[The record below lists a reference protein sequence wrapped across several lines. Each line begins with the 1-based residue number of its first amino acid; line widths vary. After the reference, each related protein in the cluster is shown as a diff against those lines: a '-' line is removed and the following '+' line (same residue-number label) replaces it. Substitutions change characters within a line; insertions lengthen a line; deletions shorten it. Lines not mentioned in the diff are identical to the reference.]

1 MNSRCMLHLHIYSGL
16 CTSMSRAKKLENT
29 NFEISLTLFR
39 LVIPAPRRLR
49 REDLEFKSTVD
60 CITRIYLKSYLVI
73 KFGMKLAC
81 VVK

>member
-1 MNSRCMLHLHIYSGL
+1 
-16 CTSMSRAKKLENT
+16 MSRAKKLENT
-29 NFEISLTLFR
+29 NLEISLTLFR

-49 REDLEFKSTVD
+49 REDLEFKSSIA

-73 KFGMKLAC
+73 KFRMKLAC